1 MPAFVRRRV
10 QYPITQVMPRSTVFH
25 RTGHT
30 AEYCISS
37 HGSCRG
43 VLYSIARV
51 IPRGAA
57 FHYAGHAAECCFTS
71 HGSCGKNPR
80 GFCFESAGII
90 IIIFSDIAW
99 TCSKWSRSLHSGSRS
114 FYRETDHIIP
124 GAPAGIGGMG
134 SLMLATAA
142 SVVRKLEATL
152 VAF

>member
-25 RTGHT
+25 RTGHAT
-30 AEYCISS
+30 EYCISL
-37 HGSCRG
+37 HESCRG
-43 VLYSIARV
+43 VLYFIARV
-51 IPRGAA
+51 MPRGAA
-57 FHYAGHAAECCFTS
+57 FHYAGHAE
-71 HGSCGKNPR
+71 KNPR

-114 FYRETDHIIP
+114 FYRGTDHIIP

>member
-1 MPAFVRRRV
+1 MKKSACTIQGNAGLCPPQGAV
-10 QYPITQVMPRSTVFH
+10 SNH
-25 RTGHT
+25 TGHA

-43 VLYSIARV
+43 VLYFIARV
-51 IPRGAA
+51 MPRSTV
-57 FHYAGHAAECCFTS
+57 FHNTGHTAGCSFS
-71 HGSCGKNPR
+71 LRGSCGKNPR

-99 TCSKWSRSLHSGSRS
+99 TCSKWSRSLHSGNRS
-114 FYRETDHIIP
+114 FYRGTDHIIP